1 MMNYGD
7 LEKAFNTIHN
17 PRNWFLDKASQ
28 IGKSDLSGPAIDHT
42 LLAQYGHVLSA
53 SSTDVPAMTTYLV
66 QSPVID
72 LLRKVSERYP
82 RAHIRPPMN
91 QTSNDQTNARFGI
104 VMKFCTPSNFKIF
117 AAELKILSGITLLIW
132 HSECRIDQYF
142 SSICG

>member
-1 MMNYGD
+1 MKGLCDSWRSLAMMNYGD

-72 LLRKVSERYP
+72 LLRKVSEYDLWP
-82 RAHIRPPMN
+82 I
-91 QTSNDQTNARFGI
+91 
-104 VMKFCTPSNFKIF
+104 
-117 AAELKILSGITLLIW
+117 
-132 HSECRIDQYF
+132 QY
-142 SSICG
+142 GPYNM

>member
-1 MMNYGD
+1 MKGLCDSWRSLAMMNYGD

-53 SSTDVPAMTTYLV
+53 SSTDVPSMTTYLV
-66 QSPVID
+66 QSPIID

-82 RAHIRPPMN
+82 RGSR
-91 QTSNDQTNARFGI
+91 T
-104 VMKFCTPSNFKIF
+104 
-117 AAELKILSGITLLIW
+117 
-132 HSECRIDQYF
+132 
-142 SSICG
+142 